1 MYLVEALREVIQN
14 KQIIEFTYNGLK
26 RIADPHV
33 LGIKNGLICLLVYQ
47 IGGQSS
53 SRNLPNWRLVKI
65 DKIINFVIIN
75 DNFSGKRSTTTG
87 QHTDFDTILELV
99 S

>member
-1 MYLVEALREVIQN
+1 MHVIEAITKAIQS
-14 KQIIEFTYNGLK
+14 KQIIEFTYNGFK
-26 RIADPHV
+26 RIAEPHV
-33 LGIKNGLICLLVYQ
+33 LGIKNGVYNLLIFQ

-53 SRNLPNWRLVKI
+53 LGRLPNWRIVKVE
-65 DKIINFVIIN
+65 KIYDLKLIN
-75 DNFSGKRSTTTG
+75 DYFEGKRSTQTG